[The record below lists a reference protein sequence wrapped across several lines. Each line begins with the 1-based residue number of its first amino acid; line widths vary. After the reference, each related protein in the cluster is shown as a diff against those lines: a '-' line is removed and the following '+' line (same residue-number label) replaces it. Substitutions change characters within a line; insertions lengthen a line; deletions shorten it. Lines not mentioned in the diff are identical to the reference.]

1 MEKGLDRQVEFERL
15 FMDDSLLYG
24 DDWYIDDITLDF
36 LSMMEYSMYESDC
49 GEVLMENAE

>member
-15 FMDDSLLYG
+15 FMNCSSLYD

-36 LSMMEYSMYESDC
+36 ISTIEYSMYESDC
-49 GEVLMENAE
+49 DEVLMENAE

>member
-24 DDWYIDDITLDF
+24 DDWYIDDVILEAV
-36 LSMMEYSMYESDC
+36 SVVEYNMYDSDC
-49 GEVLMENAE
+49 NEVLRDNVE

>member
-15 FMDDSLLYG
+15 FIDDSLLYG

-49 GEVLMENAE
+49 NEVLRENAE